1 MVKKKQNPL
10 RINYQEGIIE
20 EKLWQIRDRANINE
34 PKLVNVWTVDIKI
47 GESRSFVDFIR
58 QSVQKMEPVTFQ
70 HIKRIKKCDENN
82 ECLTV
87 IVCSHFMIKEKD
99 DFMHFMQEAPFSFQ
113 NVKGSSV
120 VPQNGPPTKSLSM
133 EWSNLYWPL
142 VWRGNPNDQ
151 ILNSYVF
158 DMNFIEATLKQ
169 ISELSL
175 AEQASGKQAAVVSAF
190 VNPKNNEVIFVS
202 DHRHVCSPLDHSIM
216 RGIRSVAELEHQ
228 KKQDHTNKG
237 ESETYLCLDFDVYT
251 THEPCSMC
259 SMALIHSRI
268 KRCIYLTPMNKTGC
282 LESESGDGYCMH
294 NNHSLNSKYEA
305 FRWIGDEY
313 PAAQIESNV
322 CC

>member
-1 MVKKKQNPL
+1 MVKKKLNPL
-10 RINYQEGIIE
+10 TINYQEGVIE
-20 EKLWQIRDRANINE
+20 DKLWQIRDRASINE
-34 PKLVNVWTVDIKI
+34 PKLVNVWTVDINV
-47 GESRSFVDFIR
+47 GESRIFVEFIR
-58 QSVQKMEPVTFQ
+58 QSVQKMEPVAFQ
-70 HIKRIKKCDENN
+70 HIKRIKKCDGNHK
-82 ECLTV
+82 CLTV

-99 DFMHFMQEAPFSFQ
+99 DFMHFMQDAPFSFQ
-113 NVKGSSV
+113 NVKDSSV
-120 VPQNGPPTKSLSM
+120 VPQNGPPTKELSL

-151 ILNSYVF
+151 ILNSYIF
-158 DMNFIEATLKQ
+158 DMKFIEATLKQ
-169 ISELSL
+169 ISKKSL

-190 VNPKNNEVIFVS
+190 VNPKNKKIVFVS
-202 DHRHVCSPLDHSIM
+202 DHRHDCSPLDHSIM

-228 KKQDHTNKG
+228 KKENHSGKD
-237 ESETYLCLDFDVYT
+237 EVETYLCLGFDVYT

-268 KRCIYLTPMNKTGC
+268 KRCIYLTPMKETGC

-294 NNHSLNSKYEA
+294 SNHSLNSKYEV

-313 PAAQIESNV
+313 PAAQIGSDV